1 MSFSESISSM
11 FSKFLKILG
20 VAVFALAAY
29 RVYGYYDII
38 LSMVRMRDSASL
50 SALTPLVI
58 ELVVMFIA
66 VRVLF
71 WLSTK

>member
-20 VAVFALAAY
+20 VAVLLFAAY

-38 LSMVRMRDSASL
+38 ASMVRTRDVSSL
-50 SALTPLVI
+50 SALIPLAV
-58 ELVVMFIA
+58 ELVVMF
-66 VRVLF
+66 VVSRLLF

>member
-1 MSFSESISSM
+1 MSFSDSISSM

-20 VAVFALAAY
+20 VAVLLFAAY

-38 LSMVRMRDSASL
+38 ASMVRTRDSSSL

-58 ELVVMFIA
+58 ELVAMFIVA
-66 VRVLF
+66 RLLF